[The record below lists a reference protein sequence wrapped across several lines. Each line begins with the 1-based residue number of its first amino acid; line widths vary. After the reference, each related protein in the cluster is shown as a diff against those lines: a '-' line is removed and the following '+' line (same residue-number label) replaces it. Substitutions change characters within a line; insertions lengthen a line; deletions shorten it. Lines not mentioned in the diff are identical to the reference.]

1 LDTKL
6 ILIRPSNTRAMEA
19 LLNSLSFLQPN
30 YPEVGT
36 SIEGSFP
43 SGFRIHH
50 YEIELSASEAVFN
63 RAVAGLQSWQA
74 HRIPRISIYPQ
85 SPPVRLGESLILE
98 IGPRAIAMAAPCR
111 IVRVVEDSN
120 KYGFAYGTLPGHPE
134 CGEES
139 FVVSRLSTGKV
150 VFEISGFSQPG
161 SSIVRLA
168 GPIARTI
175 QTSATNSYLR
185 ALKRFAEN

>member
-1 LDTKL
+1 M
-6 ILIRPSNTRAMEA
+6 IVIRPSNARAMES
-19 LLNSLSFLQPN
+19 LFNSLTHLEPN

-36 SIEGSFP
+36 SIQGTSP

-50 YEIELSASEAVFN
+50 YEIELLAREDVFT

-74 HRIPRISIYPQ
+74 HRIPRISIYPR
-85 SPPVRLGESLILE
+85 SPAVRLGESLILE

-111 IVRVVEDSN
+111 IVHVIEEPNR
-120 KYGFAYGTLPGHPE
+120 YGFAYGTLPGHPE

-139 FVVSRLSTGKV
+139 FVVSRLTTGRV
-150 VFEISGFSQPG
+150 VFEVSGFSRPG
-161 SSIVRLA
+161 NSIVRLS

-185 ALKRFAEN
+185 ALKKFAEN